1 MVCTT
6 TDRQTDT
13 QTHTDRQTDVQ
24 TDVQASREGM
34 ETLLWVAQLC
44 QSLGDPHGKLG
55 HAAHAHQ
62 QVSMATVTW
71 WGEVV
76 LKDSCSDAATQ
87 TRPGREWV

>member
-1 MVCTT
+1 MHN
-6 TDRQTDT
+6 DRQTDR
-13 QTHTDRQTDVQ
+13 HTDTHRQADRRTGRR
-24 TDVQASREGM
+24 ASREGM